1 MANYAP
7 HLNHPSQWVRRFVP
21 FPFMG
26 EGLVFTICSLLLP
39 YGYQVTRAN
48 RIPPARYIV
57 IGVQR
62 ALALVGAQWL
72 ARFVRDPE
80 VYITVS
86 FSDLR
91 RGVAQW
97 LARFVRDEEAGG
109 SSPLTPTIFSLYI
122 VTRMTVLTII
132 SPFRKF

>member
-1 MANYAP
+1 MANYTP
-7 HLNHPSQWVRRFVP
+7 HLNHPSQWGRRFVP
-21 FPFMG
+21 SPFMG

-62 ALALVGAQWL
+62 PLALVGAQWI
-72 ARFVRDPE
+72 ARFVRDLE

-97 LARFVRDEEAGG
+97 LARFVRDPEV
-109 SSPLTPTIFSLYI
+109 YI
-122 VTRMTVLTII
+122 MVLI
-132 SPFRKF
+132 SDLR